1 MNGLKPQIVEK
12 DNKDQAQNAIESRAE
27 NREVLDPNVCLI
39 FLFCPILFV
48 ESIFDN
54 QFQYWICA
62 SVLGKVTVK
71 RWNPNICEQLKR
83 CPQIKSIEVLEFPS
97 IFISKED

>member
-12 DNKDQAQNAIESRAE
+12 DNKDQAQNATESRAE
-27 NREVLDPNVCLI
+27 NREALDPNVCLI

-54 QFQYWICA
+54 QSQYWNCD
-62 SVLGKVTVK
+62 L
-71 RWNPNICEQLKR
+71 R
-83 CPQIKSIEVLEFPS
+83 
-97 IFISKED
+97 FISLRKGHCKEVEP